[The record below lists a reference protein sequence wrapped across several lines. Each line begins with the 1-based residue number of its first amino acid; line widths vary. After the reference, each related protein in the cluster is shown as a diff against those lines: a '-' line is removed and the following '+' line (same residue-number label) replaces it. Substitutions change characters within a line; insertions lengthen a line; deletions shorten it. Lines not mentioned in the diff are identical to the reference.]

1 MHFNSYRY
9 SRRIRNPTKRVTQ
22 WSLANWA
29 IVCRISAIFTIQ
41 VRIRLDT
48 KHFLD
53 RSRLYQRILSSLLV
67 ELLSS
72 RTLFCLVLSCKRQIV
87 QLQSTRA
94 VRNISTVTTEKTK
107 PIKIYQLIVIT
118 TWRKLKPCINCFTE
132 LFGITQQKRSLD
144 DCLCVY
150 QALHGC

>member
-1 MHFNSYRY
+1 MHFNSYQY

-22 WSLANWA
+22 WSFANWA
-29 IVCRISAIFTIQ
+29 IVCRISAIFTIH
-41 VRIRLDT
+41 VGFSNWIRLDT

-53 RSRLYQRILSSLLV
+53 RSRILFSLLV

-72 RTLFCLVLSCKRQIV
+72 RTLLCLVLSCKRQIV

-94 VRNISTVTTEKTK
+94 IRNISTVTTDETK
-107 PIKIYQLIVIT
+107 PIKIYQLIVI